1 MNEWILTHLP
11 ETVLLI
17 GLAGTTLIQVAPIRV
32 NPWSAL
38 AEWIGRAINKEMMDN
53 VSSMQETLDKHITKD
68 DERYAKQ
75 CRLRILRFND
85 EILQQKRHTKEH
97 FDEILDD
104 ITEYERYCAEH
115 PDYKNNKAVMAIHNV
130 NRVYGECLA
139 RNSFL

>member
-1 MNEWILTHLP
+1 MDEWILQHLP
-11 ETVLLI
+11 ETALLI
-17 GLAGTTLIQVAPIRV
+17 GFAGSTLVQISPIKV

-38 AEWIGRAINKEMMDN
+38 ARWIGRAINKEILDN
-53 VSSMQETLDKHITKD
+53 VSNMQETLDKHITKD

-104 ITEYERYCAEH
+104 ITEYERYCKEH
-115 PDYKNNKAVMAIHNV
+115 PEYINNKAVMAIHNV
-130 NRVYGECLA
+130 EHVYKECLA
-139 RNSFL
+139 KNSFL

>member
-1 MNEWILTHLP
+1 MEEWILQHLP
-11 ETVLLI
+11 ETVLLV
-17 GLAGTTLIQVAPIRV
+17 GLASTTLIQIAPIEI

-38 AEWIGRAINKEMMDN
+38 ARWIGRAINKEILDN

-85 EILQQKRHTKEH
+85 EVLQGRQHTKEH
-97 FDEILDD
+97 FDETMDD

-115 PDYKNNKAVMAIHNV
+115 PDYKNNKAVMAIRNV
-130 NRVYGECLA
+130 NRVYDECLKK
-139 RNSFL
+139 NSFL

>member
-1 MNEWILTHLP
+1 MEEWILQHLP
-11 ETVLLI
+11 ETVLLV
-17 GLAGTTLIQVAPIRV
+17 GLASTTLIQVAPIEI

-38 AEWIGRAINKEMMDN
+38 ARWIGRAINKEILDN

-85 EILQQKRHTKEH
+85 EVLQGKLHTKEH
-97 FDEILDD
+97 FDETMDD

-115 PDYKNNKAVMAIHNV
+115 PTYKNNKAVRAIRNV
-130 NRVYGECLA
+130 NRVYDECLEK
-139 RNSFL
+139 NSFL

>member
-1 MNEWILTHLP
+1 MDEWILTHFS
-11 ETVLLI
+11 EVALLV
-17 GLAGTTLIQVAPIRV
+17 GLAGTTLIQIAPIQV
-32 NPWSAL
+32 NPWSSL
-38 AEWIGRAINKEMMDN
+38 ARWIGHAINKEMMDN

-85 EILQQKRHTKEH
+85 EVLQQKRHTKEH

-104 ITEYERYCAEH
+104 ITEYERYCVEH

-130 NRVYGECLA
+130 EHIYQECLA
-139 RNSFL
+139 KNSFL

>member
-1 MNEWILTHLP
+1 MEEWILQHLP
-11 ETVLLI
+11 ETVLLV
-17 GLAGTTLIQVAPIRV
+17 GLASTTLIQVAPIEI

-38 AEWIGRAINKEMMDN
+38 AKWIGRAINKEILDN

-115 PDYKNNKAVMAIHNV
+115 PDYKNNKAVMAILNV

-139 RNSFL
+139 KNSFL